1 MKAVTLERVEKTYA
15 DGTRAVRGV
24 DLAIE
29 AGEFVVLLGPS
40 GCGKT
45 TTLRMIAGLETPS
58 AGRIRFGEHD
68 VTALAPARRDVGFV
82 FQFYAL
88 YPHMT
93 VRENLA
99 FPLACSG
106 VPAAERARRVAEVAE
121 RLGIGA
127 LLELRPRALSGG
139 DQQRVA
145 LGRAMVRRP
154 AVWLMDEPLG
164 TLDAGLRLALCE
176 FLRAE
181 QLAQQVTTVYVTHDQ
196 EEALRLADRI
206 VVMSAGEI
214 LQADSAAQVYDEP
227 ADLFVARFVGS
238 PGMNFVQAELVVEGS
253 SDGARRLHPK
263 PPPTLWGGRANGPA
277 SGPPGVTASGGNA
290 PPLPL
295 PPAAASLPAGAVVL
309 GIRPEFVT
317 LDAASPLRGRV
328 AIDEYL
334 GCARCLHLDTPLGRL
349 IARVGPDEPGAPG
362 TELGLRLDPAHVR
375 LFEPG
380 SGRRIA

>member
-154 AVWLMDEPLG
+154 AVW
-164 TLDAGLRLALCE
+164 
-176 FLRAE
+176 
-181 QLAQQVTTVYVTHDQ
+181 Q
-196 EEALRLADRI
+196 I
-206 VVMSAGEI
+206 
-214 LQADSAAQVYDEP
+214 
-227 ADLFVARFVGS
+227 
-238 PGMNFVQAELVVEGS
+238 
-253 SDGARRLHPK
+253 
-263 PPPTLWGGRANGPA
+263 GRA
-277 SGPPGVTASGGNA
+277 
-290 PPLPL
+290 
-295 PPAAASLPAGAVVL
+295 
-309 GIRPEFVT
+309 
-317 LDAASPLRGRV
+317 
-328 AIDEYL
+328 
-334 GCARCLHLDTPLGRL
+334 
-349 IARVGPDEPGAPG
+349 
-362 TELGLRLDPAHVR
+362 HV
-375 LFEPG
+375 
-380 SGRRIA
+380 